1 MKKSVLNSLAAAL
14 VVPAVMLADS
24 VRFDQTAAESSA
36 FSKTTS
42 VPGVPELGP
51 CAGIVPLA
59 ISIVPP
65 AEFPGPDWDVY
76 GVRLNIF
83 VGEHRNV
90 GFVDVG
96 VLGNIVNGNLTGVQL
111 AGIYNRVGSSD
122 GAIEAACIMNDVR
135 HDFCGVQLGLV
146 NRVGG
151 DMEGLQA
158 GVINMTQD
166 GAGIQMGLFN
176 RAERFSGLQIGVANY
191 AYQLEGVQ
199 IGVFNVVEDS
209 NIPFMPVLNAAF

>member
-1 MKKSVLNSLAAAL
+1 M
-14 VVPAVMLADS
+14 
-24 VRFDQTAAESSA
+24 
-36 FSKTTS
+36 
-42 VPGVPELGP
+42 
-51 CAGIVPLA
+51 
-59 ISIVPP
+59 
-65 AEFPGPDWDVY
+65 
-76 GVRLNIF
+76 RLNIF